1 MRQAVEVHQDRQREG
16 EMRKRK
22 RRIDGTATLSAAIS
36 DTYLNTYL
44 PLQHGT
50 ASKYAEP
57 ALSTRV
63 RVNETC
69 STNSSNNKNFSSR
82 LRFLSPA
89 RGGARQHLKE
99 LLNPTRGRNKA
110 LSASAVQECWKR
122 LSTGRKKVFL
132 MKSSIYQIQY
142 ILGIYSVTDETGTN
156 CTIGSR
162 TGVISGTPHTVMELR
177 SKR

>member
-1 MRQAVEVHQDRQREG
+1 MCGRQLKCTKTDREREK
-16 EMRKRK
+16 MRKRK
-22 RRIDGTATLSAAIS
+22 RRRDGTATLSAAIS

-69 STNSSNNKNFSSR
+69 SSNNNNAFSGI

-99 LLNPTRGRNKA
+99 LLSPTRGRNKA

-142 ILGIYSVTDETGTN
+142 ILGIYSGNWWNRNKLYNRQPDGGN
-156 CTIGSR
+156 
-162 TGVISGTPHTVMELR
+162 
-177 SKR
+177 